1 MGWRLWISPLQSA
14 VPHHWC
20 EVEIGKIAGLHFE
33 LVRQPG
39 RGSPVAGA
47 ELRNHLPQG
56 VLSWTYPK
64 RCDGLQ
70 QRRGQ
75 LLPSISA
82 QLPSIGPELPP
93 IRLELPS
100 DTKAIQLHGDSRAA
114 KLCSGKDI
122 IQDVFDYGISLV

>member
-1 MGWRLWISPLQSA
+1 MGWRLWISPLQNA

-20 EVEIGKIAGLHFE
+20 EVAIGKIAGLHFE
-33 LVRQPG
+33 LLRQPG

-47 ELRNHLPQG
+47 ELGDHLPQG
-56 VLSWTYPK
+56 FLSWTYPK
-64 RCDGLQ
+64 RCDGLK

-75 LLPSISA
+75 LLPSIGA

-100 DTKAIQLHGDSRAA
+100 IRHLLPPIG
-114 KLCSGKDI
+114 
-122 IQDVFDYGISLV
+122 GIA